1 MDMDVDF
8 ISIYGDH
15 ERLLLLIFFGSK
27 TLKNQTA
34 LEQSAIDR
42 ILEVKTESWFLFL
55 FPVCSTFVLCILLFL
70 IIIVSGRIVESFLLL
85 L

>member
-1 MDMDVDF
+1 MDIDVDF
-8 ISIYGDH
+8 ILIYGEH

-42 ILEVKTESWFLFL
+42 ILEVKTESLFHPL
-55 FPVCSTFVLCILLFL
+55 FAQLLIFAFFYFYYHF
-70 IIIVSGRIVESFLLL
+70 IVSGRIVESFSLLL
-85 L
+85 